1 MSNTKKSFQVYE
13 VNLSQQEKKYVNE
26 CLDTSWIGQGKFVK
40 KFEDKFSKFISCK
53 YGVTTTSGTTALH
66 IACKVAGINKGDEV
80 LVSSSTNMATAF
92 SIIYCGAIPIPVDID
107 PETWQMNINLIEKK
121 ITRKTVAIMPV
132 HLFGQP
138 VDMDPLIKISKKH
151 KLKIIEDCAEAHGVR
166 YKNKVVGS
174 LSHLSAFS
182 FFSNK
187 SITCGE
193 GGMVCTN
200 NRYSFSKARKMKNL
214 FYGKNNR
221 FMHEDVGYNY
231 RLPNISAAI
240 GLAQLEKFETIVAQ
254 KQRIY
259 KRYKSNL
266 ENLKLFKIP
275 KIRDYTSKFVMW
287 VFNLELN
294 TDFCKIDLKIIQNKL
309 DKIGIET
316 RPAFVPINEQKVIK
330 KIFPKKIIKNSCPHA
345 SKLMKTGFYLPSGNN
360 LKNTEIDYICEKLI
374 SSCK

>member
-1 MSNTKKSFQVYE
+1 MNKKKNYFKVYE
-13 VNLSQQEKKYVNE
+13 VNLTLLEKKYVNE
-26 CLDTSWIGQGKFVK
+26 CLDTSWIGQGKFVS
-40 KFEDKFSKFISCK
+40 KFEDKFSKFISCN

-66 IACKVAGINKGDEV
+66 IACKVAGIKKGDEV

-92 SIIYCGAIPIPVDID
+92 SIIYCGAIPIPIDID
-107 PETWQMNINLIEKK
+107 PETWQMDVNLLEKK

-138 VDMDPLIKISKKH
+138 VDMDPLIKISKKY
-151 KLKIIEDCAEAHGVR
+151 KLKIIEDCAEAHGVK
-166 YKNKVVGS
+166 YKNKIVGS
-174 LSHLSAFS
+174 LSNLSAFS

-200 NRYSFSKARKMKNL
+200 NFNSFSKARKMKNL

-240 GLAQLEKFETIVAQ
+240 GLAQLEKFKIIVAQ
-254 KQRIY
+254 KERIY

-266 ENLKLFKIP
+266 ENIKYFKIP
-275 KIRDYTSKFVMW
+275 KIRDYTSKFIMW

-294 TDFCKIDLKIIQNKL
+294 SDFCKIDLKTIQNRL

-345 SKLMKTGFYLPSGNN
+345 SNLMKTGFYLPSGNN
-360 LKNTEIDYICEKLI
+360 LKNNEIDYICEKLI

>member
-1 MSNTKKSFQVYE
+1 
-13 VNLSQQEKKYVNE
+13 
-26 CLDTSWIGQGKFVK
+26 
-40 KFEDKFSKFISCK
+40 
-53 YGVTTTSGTTALH
+53 
-66 IACKVAGINKGDEV
+66 
-80 LVSSSTNMATAF
+80 MATAF

-107 PETWQMNINLIEKK
+107 PETWQMNVNLIEKK

-259 KRYKSNL
+259 KGL
-266 ENLKLFKIP
+266 
-275 KIRDYTSKFVMW
+275 
-287 VFNLELN
+287 
-294 TDFCKIDLKIIQNKL
+294 
-309 DKIGIET
+309 
-316 RPAFVPINEQKVIK
+316 
-330 KIFPKKIIKNSCPHA
+330 
-345 SKLMKTGFYLPSGNN
+345 
-360 LKNTEIDYICEKLI
+360 
-374 SSCK
+374 